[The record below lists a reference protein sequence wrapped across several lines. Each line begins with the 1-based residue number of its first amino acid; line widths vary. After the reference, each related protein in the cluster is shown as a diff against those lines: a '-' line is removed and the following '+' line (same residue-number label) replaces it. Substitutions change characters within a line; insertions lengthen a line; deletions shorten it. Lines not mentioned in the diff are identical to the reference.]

1 MLVINANQ
9 EQKQVFNSLIE
20 EMDAQVVWNG
30 RFVIMGDRLVLEGV
44 VRSLFFH
51 FDIQKTEVQLI
62 DLSADE
68 EEEVEMTEHPE
79 LEELITIAVYAFEK
93 WGALKGVHVEQD
105 VEQLDHIFAEI
116 LGAYDM
122 EVFFSEEKL
131 EFYQSGIRITYE
143 DVIEA
148 VLSFTGVKMLTPRLQ
163 LPVAGRQNTQTI
175 QEAVWPQTASDVFG
189 TSMANAASVIFGS
202 GSEKEERIEKY
213 HARIGVLDR
222 LSDLQRKTLLRD
234 IRGDKLLNDAEKQEL
249 SYPIEDYERQL
260 EEQKASNHAAAT
272 ADAKATAAAIEKYI
286 ARIGVLERLSQLQ
299 RKTLLR
305 DIRGDKLLSDAEKE
319 TLSYPIEDYE
329 RQLEKQAAA
338 KDASALQRDPKA
350 VSDRIEK
357 YIARIGV
364 LDRLS
369 ELQRKT
375 LVRDIRN
382 DRLLTDR
389 EKEKLYD
396 PIEDYERQ
404 QAAHAAQMG
413 VTEEK
418 SPVLER
424 RAPADATASAPAR
437 DSKAVRDRIEKYI
450 ARIGVLD
457 RLSDLQKKTLVRD
470 IRNDRLLNNQE
481 KEKLYY
487 PIQDYEYQMKMQELE
502 QILSQKINRT
512 YGTLKRMIEQ
522 AKKEDMFEETKKA
535 VMERLQDLYMQLGI
549 QEVQAIMERV
559 PQHVER
565 AEYQELLEKL
575 APYEDINLG
584 AYQEQLR
591 KMRETLEIKEISNLL
606 MQSQKKDR
614 KDYMDLLRKIEEQG
628 FAKENAAPY
637 IDRILDW
644 VSELDEARLKGMLSN
659 IKTMDRETAR
669 NVYQTIRTESF
680 LPALRKQALEAV
692 SRRLE
697 QISLSEC
704 SVFVRVLE
712 NAVNGVVSENP
723 RHHFYPAQKILT
735 KTARPEDVK
744 LIENAVS
751 AYAEKRDRFECPILM
766 VDTSRECSGRDGMLL
781 TTQNLFYS
789 SRMNGYRVPL
799 HVLKGIYISSGLLS
813 HRSLI
818 AEDASGVRHKLP
830 CVLEGDEMK
839 EWAKVLDRF
848 VRYLQDKAPQL
859 GTLADG
865 PADGMGYCR
874 RCGRMYQEGE
884 QACPECGL
892 PNVITP
898 GEP

>member
-79 LEELITIAVYAFEK
+79 LEELIAIAVYAFEK
-93 WGALKGVHVEQD
+93 WGALKGDHVEQD

-116 LGAYDM
+116 LGAYEM
-122 EVFFSEEKL
+122 EAFFSEEKL

-189 TSMANAASVIFGS
+189 ASMANAASVIFGS
-202 GSEKEERIEKY
+202 GSEKEERIGKY

-234 IRGDKLLNDAEKQEL
+234 IRGDKLLSDGEKQEL

-286 ARIGVLERLSQLQ
+286 ARIGVLDRLSQLQ

-350 VSDRIEK
+350 VSERIEK

-389 EKEKLYD
+389 EKEELYD
-396 PIEDYERQ
+396 PIEDFERQ
-404 QAAHAAQMG
+404 QAAQAAQMG

-424 RAPADATASAPAR
+424 KAPADSAASAPAR

-575 APYEDINLG
+575 APYEDINLA
-584 AYQEQLR
+584 AYQGQLR

-614 KDYMDLLRKIEEQG
+614 KDYMHLLRKIEEQG

-637 IDRILDW
+637 IERILDW

-659 IKTMDRETAR
+659 VKTMDRETAR

-723 RHHFYPAQKILT
+723 RHHFYPAQKVLT

-799 HVLKGIYISSGLLS
+799 HVLKGIYISLGLLS

-848 VRYLQDKAPQL
+848 VRYLQDKAPRFKP
-859 GTLADG
+859 LADG

-874 RCGRMYQEGE
+874 RCGRMYQEVE

-892 PNVITP
+892 PNVITQ

>member
-30 RFVIMGDRLVLEGV
+30 RFVIMGDRLILEGV

-51 FDIQKTEVQLI
+51 FDIQKTEVQLV
-62 DLSADE
+62 DLSSDE
-68 EEEVEMTEHPE
+68 EEEIEMSEHPE
-79 LEELITIAVYAFEK
+79 LEELIAIAVYAFEK
-93 WGALKGVHVEQD
+93 WGALKGVSVEQD
-105 VEQLDHIFAEI
+105 VEQLDHIFTEI

-122 EVFFSEEKL
+122 EAFFSEEKL

-143 DVIEA
+143 DVVEA
-148 VLSFTGVKMLTPRLQ
+148 VLSFTGVKMLNPRLK
-163 LPVAGRQNTQTI
+163 LPVAGRQNIHTI
-175 QEAVWPQTASDVFG
+175 QEAVWPQTAS
-189 TSMANAASVIFGS
+189 AIFGS
-202 GSEKEERIEKY
+202 SMAHAASAIFGADSEKEDRIGKY

-222 LSDLQRKTLLRD
+222 LSDLQRK
-234 IRGDKLLNDAEKQEL
+234 
-249 SYPIEDYERQL
+249 S
-260 EEQKASNHAAAT
+260 
-272 ADAKATAAAIEKYI
+272 
-286 ARIGVLERLSQLQ
+286 
-299 RKTLLR
+299 LLR
-305 DIRGDKLLSDAEKE
+305 DIRGDKLLSDAEKQE
-319 TLSYPIEDYE
+319 LSYPIEDYE

-357 YIARIGV
+357 YHARISV

-375 LVRDIRN
+375 LLRDIRN
-382 DRLLTDR
+382 DRLLTDS
-389 EKEKLYD
+389 EKEELYY

-404 QAAHAAQMG
+404 QAAQAAQIG
-413 VTEEK
+413 VTQEQ
-418 SPVLER
+418 SQVLEHK
-424 RAPADATASAPAR
+424 AQTDTAASVPAR

-470 IRNDRLLNNQE
+470 IRNDRLLNSQE

-512 YGTLKRMIEQ
+512 YANLKKMIEQ
-522 AKKEDMFEETKKA
+522 AQKEDMFEETKKA
-535 VMERLQDLYMQLGI
+535 VLERLRDLYTQLGI

-559 PQHVER
+559 PQHMER
-565 AEYQELLEKL
+565 AEYQELLEQL
-575 APYEDINLG
+575 APYEDIDLA
-584 AYQEQLR
+584 AYKEQLR

-614 KDYMDLLRKIEEQG
+614 KDYMSLLRKIEEQG

-637 IDRILDW
+637 VERILDW
-644 VSELDEARLKGMLSN
+644 VSELDEKELRGILSN
-659 IKTMDRETAR
+659 VKTMDRDAAE
-669 NVYQTIRTESF
+669 NVYQAVCTQSF
-680 LPALRKQALEAV
+680 LPALRKQALEIV
-692 SRRLE
+692 SVRLE
-697 QISLSEC
+697 QISLGEC
-704 SVFVRVLE
+704 SIFVRVLE
-712 NAVNGVVSENP
+712 NAVNGVVSANP
-723 RHHFYPAQKILT
+723 RHHFYPAQKVLT
-735 KTARPEDVK
+735 KTAGPEETR
-744 LIENAVS
+744 LIDNAVS
-751 AYAEKRDRFECPILM
+751 AYAEKRSRFEYPILM

-789 SRMNGYRVPL
+789 TRMNGYRIPL

-813 HRSLI
+813 HRALI

-848 VRYLQDKAPQL
+848 VRYLQEKAPRL
-859 GTLADG
+859 RELSDG
-865 PADGMGYCR
+865 PADGMVYCR
-874 RCGRMYQEGE
+874 RCGRMYQEE
-884 QACPECGL
+884 EPACPECGL
-892 PNVITP
+892 ANAVKQEQP
-898 GEP
+898 

>member
-79 LEELITIAVYAFEK
+79 LEELIAIAVYAFEK

-116 LGAYDM
+116 LGAYEM
-122 EVFFSEEKL
+122 EAFFSEEKL

-189 TSMANAASVIFGS
+189 ASMANAASVIFGS
-202 GSEKEERIEKY
+202 GSEKEERIGKY

-234 IRGDKLLNDAEKQEL
+234 IRGDKLLSDGEKQEL

-286 ARIGVLERLSQLQ
+286 ARIGVLDRLSQLQ

-350 VSDRIEK
+350 VSERIEK

-369 ELQRKT
+369 ELQR
-375 LVRDIRN
+375 
-382 DRLLTDR
+382 
-389 EKEKLYD
+389 
-396 PIEDYERQ
+396 
-404 QAAHAAQMG
+404 
-413 VTEEK
+413 
-418 SPVLER
+418 
-424 RAPADATASAPAR
+424 
-437 DSKAVRDRIEKYI
+437 
-450 ARIGVLD
+450 
-457 RLSDLQKKTLVRD
+457 KTLVRD

-575 APYEDINLG
+575 APYEDINLA
-584 AYQEQLR
+584 AYQGQLR

-614 KDYMDLLRKIEEQG
+614 KDYMHLLRKIEEQG

-637 IDRILDW
+637 IERILDW

-659 IKTMDRETAR
+659 VKTMDRETAR

-723 RHHFYPAQKILT
+723 RHHFYPAQKVLT

-848 VRYLQDKAPQL
+848 VRYLQDKAPRL
-859 GTLADG
+859 KPLADG

-874 RCGRMYQEGE
+874 RCGRMYQEVE

-892 PNVITP
+892 PNVITQ

>member
-30 RFVIMGDRLVLEGV
+30 RFVIMGDRLILEGV

-51 FDIQKTEVQLI
+51 FDIQKTEVQLV
-62 DLSADE
+62 DLSSDE
-68 EEEVEMTEHPE
+68 EEEIEMSEHPE
-79 LEELITIAVYAFEK
+79 LEELIAIAVYAFEK
-93 WGALKGVHVEQD
+93 WGALKGVSVEQD
-105 VEQLDHIFAEI
+105 VEQLDHIFTEI

-122 EVFFSEEKL
+122 EAFFSEEKL

-143 DVIEA
+143 DVVEA
-148 VLSFTGVKMLTPRLQ
+148 VLSFTGVKMLNPRLK
-163 LPVAGRQNTQTI
+163 LPVVGRQNIHTI
-175 QEAVWPQTASDVFG
+175 QEAVWPQTAS
-189 TSMANAASVIFGS
+189 AIFGS
-202 GSEKEERIEKY
+202 SMAHAASAIFGADSEKEDRIGKY

-222 LSDLQRKTLLRD
+222 LSDLQRKSLLRD
-234 IRGDKLLNDAEKQEL
+234 IRGDKLLSDAEKQEL

-260 EEQKASNHAAAT
+260 EEQKASNQASSA
-272 ADAKATAAAIEKYI
+272 ADAKAAAEAIEKYI

-305 DIRGDKLLSDAEKE
+305 DIRGDKLLSDTQKE

-357 YIARIGV
+357 YHARISV

-375 LVRDIRN
+375 LLRDIRN
-382 DRLLTDR
+382 DRLLTDS
-389 EKEKLYD
+389 EKEELYY

-404 QAAHAAQMG
+404 QAAQAAQMG
-413 VTEEK
+413 VTQEQ
-418 SPVLER
+418 SQVLEHK
-424 RAPADATASAPAR
+424 AQTDTAASVPAR

-470 IRNDRLLNNQE
+470 IRNDRLLNSQE

-512 YGTLKRMIEQ
+512 YANLKKMIEQ
-522 AKKEDMFEETKKA
+522 AQKEDMFEETKKA
-535 VMERLQDLYMQLGI
+535 VLERLRDLYTQLGI

-565 AEYQELLEKL
+565 AEYQELLEQL
-575 APYEDINLG
+575 APYEDIDLA
-584 AYQEQLR
+584 AYKEQLR

-614 KDYMDLLRKIEEQG
+614 KDYMSLLRKIEEQG

-637 IDRILDW
+637 VERILDW
-644 VSELDEARLKGMLSN
+644 VSELDEKELRGILSN
-659 IKTMDRETAR
+659 VKTMDRDAAE
-669 NVYQTIRTESF
+669 NVYQAVCTQSF
-680 LPALRKQALEAV
+680 LPALRKQALEIV
-692 SRRLE
+692 SVRLE
-697 QISLSEC
+697 QISLGEC
-704 SVFVRVLE
+704 SIFVRVLE
-712 NAVNGVVSENP
+712 NAVNGVVSANP
-723 RHHFYPAQKILT
+723 RHHFYPAQKVLT
-735 KTARPEDVK
+735 KTVGPEETR
-744 LIENAVS
+744 LIDNAVS
-751 AYAEKRDRFECPILM
+751 AYAEKRSRFEYPILM

-789 SRMNGYRVPL
+789 TRMNGYRIPL

-813 HRSLI
+813 HRALI

-848 VRYLQDKAPQL
+848 VRYLQEKAPRL
-859 GTLADG
+859 RELSDG
-865 PADGMGYCR
+865 PADGMVYCR
-874 RCGRMYQEGE
+874 RCGRMYQEE
-884 QACPECGL
+884 EPACPECGL
-892 PNVITP
+892 ANAVKQEQP
-898 GEP
+898 